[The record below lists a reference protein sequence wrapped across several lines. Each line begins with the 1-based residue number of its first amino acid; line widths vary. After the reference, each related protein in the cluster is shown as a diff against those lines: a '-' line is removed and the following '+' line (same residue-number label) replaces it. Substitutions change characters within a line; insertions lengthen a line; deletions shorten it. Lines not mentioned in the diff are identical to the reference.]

1 MAAATSLAIASAGV
15 GLLGSG
21 YQAIKGAKD
30 ARDAKNAL
38 DNYKRQ
44 EFNNIAEGLQV
55 STLGADLQR
64 EEQARL
70 ASSQVD
76 ALQGMGA
83 RGVIGGLGRV
93 EAGNQMVNRQ
103 IAADLD
109 AQQKQIDQM
118 RAQDE
123 ANIRSM
129 QEQREI
135 QDIAGLSSQY
145 NAGNQMMWQGIGG
158 VAQSAMAGLGA
169 LGKSN
174 ESTGGLNKTAEQTTN
189 TLDTS
194 SNKMSE
200 AFSGLNNTLTRTGGS
215 GLGAMN
221 YLENQP
227 LFGNYNI
234 PSLATPVQR
243 KANISN
249 NLRGYSVDPYS
260 GNLIFE

>member
-1 MAAATSLAIASAGV
+1 MAAGTAIAMAGV

-38 DNYKRQ
+38 DNYQRQ

-109 AQQKQIDQM
+109 AQQKQIDQI

-129 QEQREI
+129 QEQREM

-158 VAQSAMAGLGA
+158 IAQTGISA
-169 LGKSN
+169 LGYSAKQN
-174 ESTGGLNKTAEQTTN
+174 EGLTPEQQMEKWKIEQANKQA
-189 TLDTS
+189 LKLAKI
-194 SNKMSE
+194 NK
-200 AFSGLNNTLTRTGGS
+200 G
-215 GLGAMN
+215 
-221 YLENQP
+221 
-227 LFGNYNI
+227 
-234 PSLATPVQR
+234 
-243 KANISN
+243 
-249 NLRGYSVDPYS
+249 
-260 GNLIFE
+260 